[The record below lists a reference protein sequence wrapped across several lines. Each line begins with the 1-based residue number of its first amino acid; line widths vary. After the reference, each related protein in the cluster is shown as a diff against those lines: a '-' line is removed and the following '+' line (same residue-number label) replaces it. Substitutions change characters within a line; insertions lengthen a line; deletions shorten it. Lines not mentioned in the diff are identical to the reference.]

1 LAKNDGDPNTKVTIR
16 DIALDD
22 TFMSITHDVD
32 VVSPT
37 VGSIGGVGTME
48 EVLTTLDN
56 KNDWGSL
63 ACLPASP
70 LYGSNSIV
78 APRGYEARVTPLVTT
93 TDTSIYAT
101 LAI

>member
-32 VVSPT
+32 VVSPI

-56 KNDWGSL
+56 K
-63 ACLPASP
+63 
-70 LYGSNSIV
+70 
-78 APRGYEARVTPLVTT
+78 E
-93 TDTSIYAT
+93 
-101 LAI
+101 